1 MTVIPSIVGML
12 RTRQRKRLTKRKRS
26 RSSPAILKSP
36 SKRSTKKK
44 VWTDTQ
50 MKAATDAVKSGANNV
65 QSALS
70 SSSIPCSDTSISRF
84 LTSPHLSSPDT
95 PSSVPRKS
103 FPRARL
109 LTSAACLAEMEEK
122 ERKKQ
127 SKLEEKERKRKE
139 REEKKKKKEEGMKK
153 KEEGMKKKEEG
164 MKKKEEG
171 MKKKAEERAKKAEEK
186 TKKASSNGKRAVRRG
201 KEKAITQPVASSSS
215 DTPST
220 YDISVSQQLKKR
232 RLQESEEIE
241 CCMCFGTYEED
252 IMEGAGTEWI
262 SCACGRWLH
271 EDCVKTE

>member
-26 RSSPAILKSP
+26 RSAPAILKSS
-36 SKRSTKKK
+36 SKRSTKRK

-84 LTSPHLSSPDT
+84 LTSPHLSYPDT
-95 PSSVPRKS
+95 PSSVPRKL

-127 SKLEEKERKRKE
+127 SELEEKERKRKE
-139 REEKKKKKEEGMKK
+139 REEKKN
-153 KEEGMKKKEEG
+153 
-164 MKKKEEG
+164 KKEEG

-201 KEKAITQPVASSSS
+201 KEKAITQPIETVASSSS

-220 YDISVSQQLKKR
+220 SDISVSQQLKKR

-252 IMEGAGTEWI
+252 ITEGAGTEWI

-271 EDCVKTE
+271 EDFAENRVIESSGCERFCPFCVC